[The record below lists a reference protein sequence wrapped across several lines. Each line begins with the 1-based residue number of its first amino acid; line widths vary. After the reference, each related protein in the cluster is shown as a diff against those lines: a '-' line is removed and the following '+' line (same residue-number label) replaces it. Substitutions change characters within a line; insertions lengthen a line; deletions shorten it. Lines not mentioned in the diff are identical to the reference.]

1 MLDPPLPVD
10 LRGAQLG
17 PLARAPGGLT
27 RSPSLPLADRS
38 SFEQNHHWLTFQQYD
53 NLYDPHF
60 YGGGDE
66 GISPYFQYLN
76 GLGCNFF
83 GETTGQGVDIMEYL
97 LAKRNSGNS
106 NARSKA

>member
-1 MLDPPLPVD
+1 MLNPPPPVVD
-10 LRGAQLG
+10 LGGAQLG
-17 PLARAPGGLT
+17 SLARIPAVALA
-27 RSPSLPLADRS
+27 PLADRS
-38 SFEQNHHWLTFQQYD
+38 SFEQNHHWLTHQQYD

-83 GETTGQGVDIMEYL
+83 GETTGQGVGIMEYL
-97 LAKRNSGNS
+97 LAKRNFTTVGV
-106 NARSKA
+106 A

>member
-1 MLDPPLPVD
+1 MAHSLT
-10 LRGAQLG
+10 
-17 PLARAPGGLT
+17 LAAVALA
-27 RSPSLPLADRS
+27 PLADRS
-38 SFEQNHHWLTFQQYD
+38 SFEQNHHWLTYQQYD

-83 GETTGQGVDIMEYL
+83 GETTGQGVGIMEYL
-97 LAKRNSGNS
+97 LAKRNFTTGR
-106 NARSKA
+106 AA